1 MPHAEYNRKKVE
13 ELKLAIQGV
22 LSVLSLQSP
31 PLDENPSASECPTAV
46 APATSDDITT
56 SVAES
61 GTSLVPPS
69 PIFHTILTAP

>member
-22 LSVLSLQSP
+22 LSVLSRQSP

-46 APATSDDITT
+46 APATSDITI

-61 GTSLVPPS
+61 GTSLAPPS